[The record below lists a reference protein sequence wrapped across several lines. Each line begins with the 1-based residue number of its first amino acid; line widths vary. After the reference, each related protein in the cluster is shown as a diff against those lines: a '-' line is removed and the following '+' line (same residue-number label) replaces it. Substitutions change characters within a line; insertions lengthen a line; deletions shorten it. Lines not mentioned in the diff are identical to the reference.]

1 MTIQLDINGFE
12 GQNIEV
18 KPPSFFSGA
27 QLLVN
32 GSPAEKGPKRGQ
44 LRLQKNDGTDVIASW
59 QPTMMGFDLPKLVVD
74 GEVIEISEPIKWYEM
89 AWSAFPLL
97 IIFVGGLI
105 GGVIGFIGFTIN
117 AKVFRSDLHTIVKF
131 LLTAGI
137 SVLSVIIYLVLAVL
151 FHTAIG

>member
-1 MTIQLDINGFE
+1 MIKLDMNGFE

-44 LRLQKNDGTDVIASW
+44 MCLRKNDGSEVIASW

-74 GEVIEISEPIKWYEM
+74 GEVIEIAKPIKWYEM
-89 AWSAFPLL
+89 IWSAFPLL

-105 GGVIGFIGFTIN
+105 GGVVGFIGFALN
-117 AKVFRSDLHTIVKF
+117 AKVFRSKLNTLVKF

-137 SVLSVIIYLVLAVL
+137 SILAVVVYFVLAML
-151 FHTAIG
+151 FYAVTG